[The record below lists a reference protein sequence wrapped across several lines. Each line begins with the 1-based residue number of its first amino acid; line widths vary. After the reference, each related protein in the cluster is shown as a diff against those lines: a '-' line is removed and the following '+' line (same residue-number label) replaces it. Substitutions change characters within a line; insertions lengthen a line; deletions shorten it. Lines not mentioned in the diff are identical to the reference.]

1 MNKLSTII
9 LGLSFLSVSAF
20 AGSNGHMGN
29 HMHEGK
35 MTNHMSVMKDMDHSE
50 MMKDMKIYHHIMK
63 SSSYMVTLDSIKPLK
78 DGKNNMSLMF
88 SKNSKFTKVKDL
100 SVKFFMPSMPGMD
113 FVLKPKQMG
122 KIHNMIVNF
131 SMMGQWDYE
140 IMFKSFDGKKHITK
154 GSVNLK

>member
-1 MNKLSTII
+1 MNKLTKIFI
-9 LGLSFLSVSAF
+9 GLSFLSVSAF
-20 AGSNGHMGN
+20 AESNDHMGN

-35 MTNHMSVMKDMDHSE
+35 ITNHMVMMKDMEHSK

-63 SSSYMVTLDSIKPLK
+63 SSSYIVNLESIKPLK
-78 DGKNNMSLMF
+78 DGKNNMSLIF
-88 SKNSKFTKVKDL
+88 SKNSEVVKIKDL
-100 SVKFFMPSMPGMD
+100 SIKFFMPSMPGMD
-113 FVLKPKQMG
+113 FVLKPKEIE
-122 KIHNMIVNF
+122 KIYNMMVNF